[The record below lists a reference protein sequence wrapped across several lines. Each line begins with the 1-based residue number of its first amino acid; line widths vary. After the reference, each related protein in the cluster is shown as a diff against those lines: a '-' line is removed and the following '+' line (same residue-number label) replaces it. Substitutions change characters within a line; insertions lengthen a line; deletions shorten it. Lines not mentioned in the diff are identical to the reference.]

1 MGPMFNCTIAQE
13 YTQETV
19 TETSGEKDNQDGLK
33 VRSPESQEE
42 ERDDNSQ
49 QEEKGTSYI
58 IASGVG
64 RPTEIDLIVTHQEC
78 TRTGD

>member
-19 TETSGEKDNQDGLK
+19 TETSGEKDNQDSLK

-64 RPTEIDLIVTHQEC
+64 QPTEIDLIVTHQEC
-78 TRTGD
+78 IRTGD